1 MRLRT
6 TLASLLLTTCATAQP
21 LLEEG
26 TLHQIAQCEGRHWHA
41 APKANGSPSR
51 GYDLLYHRLQLELDP
66 AVRAV
71 NGVVTHRLRA
81 LQALD
86 TVQFDLSGLLV
97 VTQVERAGTPL
108 NFLQSDDML
117 HVLLS
122 APLAAG
128 QELELRITYGGEPPS
143 SGFGSFVQ
151 AEHAGAPILWTL
163 SQPFGARDWWPCKQ
177 DLQDKADSLDVV
189 VTVPA
194 GQRVASNGLLVAET
208 TLPGGRVEF
217 HWRHRH
223 PIAYYLVALAVTN
236 YAVYSDVA
244 VLPNTTVEILNYVFP
259 ENLAS
264 AQSETPRCIAQM
276 QLFSA
281 LFGTYPFADEKYGH
295 AQFVWGGGMEHQTMS
310 FMGNFSYE
318 LMAHELAHQWF
329 GNTVT
334 CASWEDLWLN
344 EGFATYLSGLCYEF
358 LEPFWWMPFKRMRR
372 DFIISQPGGSVRC
385 LDTTSVSTLFDA
397 RLTYAKGA
405 MVLHMLRWVC
415 GDSAF
420 FAGLSNYLY
429 DPLLFEGSAR
439 TADLVAHLEAA
450 SGKDLGPFMDNWYTG
465 EGYPTYRLSWAPRAA
480 GGADLELQQST
491 SHPSVDFFAMPVPI
505 QLWSEGMDT
514 TVVLDHTFSGQL
526 FAVAWDRTVD
536 SILVDPEIWIVSG
549 PSVVTRT
556 ATVERPSERMLLFPN
571 PASQHLLVELD
582 GTSGPMNFS
591 VVGATGQ
598 TVQRGVWQPG
608 LALDVSTHAPGL
620 YTVELCGEGG
630 CRRGRFVKE

>member
-1 MRLRT
+1 MRFRT
-6 TLASLLLTTCATAQP
+6 SLASLLLTSIAAAQP
-21 LLEEG
+21 LLEVG
-26 TLHQIAQCEGRHWHA
+26 TLETIARCEGQHWHGV
-41 APKANGSPSR
+41 PKANGTPSR
-51 GYDLLYHRLQLELDP
+51 GYDMLYHRLRMDLDP
-66 AVRAV
+66 AMRAV
-71 NGVVTHRLRA
+71 SGTVTHRLRT
-81 LQALD
+81 LQPLD
-86 TVQFDLSGLLV
+86 TIQLDLSSALAV
-97 VTQVERAGTPL
+97 SQVELAGNPV
-108 NFLQSDDML
+108 NFAQGDDLL
-117 HVLLS
+117 HVLPTATLPS
-122 APLAAG
+122 G
-128 QELELRITYGGEPPS
+128 QQLELRITYGGEPPS

-151 AEHAGAPILWTL
+151 NEHAGAPILWTL
-163 SQPFGARDWWPCKQ
+163 SQPYGARDWWPCKQ

-208 TLPGGRVEF
+208 TLPNGRVEF

-236 YAVYSDVA
+236 YVVHTDVA
-244 VLPNTTVEILNYVFP
+244 PLANTTVEILNYVFP

-276 QLFSA
+276 QLFSE

-334 CASWEDLWLN
+334 CASWEDIWLN

-397 RLTYAKGA
+397 RLTYAKSA

-420 FAGLSNYLY
+420 FAGLNNYLY

-450 SGKDLGPFMDNWYTG
+450 SGKDLGTFMDNWYTG
-465 EGYPTYRLSWAPRAA
+465 EGFPTYQLQWSPRPG
-480 GGADLELQQST
+480 GGADLELYQTT
-491 SHPSVDFFAMPVPI
+491 SHPSVDFFAMPVPV
-505 QLWSEGMDT
+505 QLWSSGTDT
-514 TVVLDHTFSGQL
+514 TVVLDHTFSGEQ
-526 FAVAWDRTVD
+526 FTVAWDQMVD

-549 PSVVTRT
+549 PSVVTRI
-556 ATVERPSERMLLFPN
+556 RNMDLFNEGLRLYPN
-571 PASQHLLVELD
+571 PVAQHLLVEVESA
-582 GTSGPMNFS
+582 TGPVEFT
-591 VVGATGQ
+591 VIGATGR
-598 TVQRGVWQPG
+598 TLQRGTWRPG
-608 LALDVSTHAPGL
+608 EPLDVAALATGL
-620 YTVELCGEGG
+620 YTVELCGEGR
-630 CRRGRFVKE
+630 CWRGRFVKE